1 MLGSITDSPEAL
13 ERPEGV
19 EVAKAVGQNAVAV
32 EVGRIG
38 VDRAYND

>member
-19 EVAKAVGQNAVAV
+19 GVAKAAGQNAPAV
-32 EVGRIG
+32 VGRIG